1 MAPIADR
8 AYVGP
13 MNRLALFGAIIA
25 LLGVTAIPAMTATAA
40 KPKKPTVK
48 KPWKYSG
55 KTSQGKAMSAKWTGE
70 ALLLKG
76 SITGPCTDNRVPVTV
91 TYTID
96 GTGDLTKAG
105 KFSEDE
111 LAGRKPMVAEDES
124 AVANTAGTLTSKKVT
139 GKIRIKAE
147 EEGSAPCGASSATFT
162 LKRK

>member
-1 MAPIADR
+1 MK
-8 AYVGP
+8 
-13 MNRLALFGAIIA
+13 RLTLFGAMIA
-25 LLGVTAIPAMTATAA
+25 VLGMAAVPAITATAA

-70 ALLLKG
+70 AVLLKG

-96 GTGDLTKAG
+96 GSGDLTKAG

-111 LAGRKPMVAEDES
+111 LAGRKPMVGEDES
-124 AVANTAGTLTSKKVT
+124 AVATTSGKLTAKKITGT
-139 GKIRIKAE
+139 IRIKAE
-147 EEGSAPCGASSATFT
+147 GEGSVPCGASSATFT